1 MNNQIILERIDAEC
15 AKRGIVRATALI
27 ESGAGRSF
35 GSNLQSGSKPSIEK
49 IQLLADYFDV
59 SIDYLLGRDPKD
71 VPAFSPKQRKVLEL
85 YESLSPEQQENF
97 ERLLDSVL
105 GLKKQ

>member
-15 AKRGIVRATALI
+15 AKKGIVRATALI
-27 ESGAGRSF
+27 ESGAGRNF
-35 GSNLQSGSKPSIEK
+35 GSNLRSSKPSVEK

-59 SIDYLLGRDPKD
+59 SVDYLLGRDPKD
-71 VPAFSPKQRKVLEL
+71 APALSQKQRKVLEL

-105 GLKKQ
+105 GLKK